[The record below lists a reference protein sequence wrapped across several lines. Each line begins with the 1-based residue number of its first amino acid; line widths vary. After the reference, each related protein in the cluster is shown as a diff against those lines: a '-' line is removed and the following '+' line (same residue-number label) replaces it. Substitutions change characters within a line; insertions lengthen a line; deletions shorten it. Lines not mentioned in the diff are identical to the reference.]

1 MPNRSLGKDSPSQ
14 SEAELIGTRLI
25 VWDHKAGLDIYRS
38 GFFGKPVG
46 IPKPKPEQAFDVPLL
61 LDLMEGLYLLEE
73 GRISVVDGKSRRKV
87 GQGVLLRAARKTY
100 GGFELAYRVYRD
112 LREKGFIVT
121 PGIKFG
127 ADFAVYERGPGID
140 HAPFIVSV
148 EMPKS
153 VVGPF
158 EVVRA
163 GRLATT
169 VRKQF
174 IIAMPDAR
182 KTNRVRYIVFKW
194 FKA

>member
-1 MPNRSLGKDSPSQ
+1 
-14 SEAELIGTRLI
+14 LIGTRLI
-25 VWDHKAGLDIYRS
+25 VWDIASGLNIYRT

-46 IPKPKPEQAFDVPLL
+46 IPKPKPDQNFEVPLL
-61 LDLMEGLYLLEE
+61 LDLMEGLYLLEHN
-73 GRISVVDGKSRRKV
+73 RISVIDGRTRKPV
-87 GQGVLLRAARKTY
+87 GRAVLLREARNTY
-100 GGFELAYRVYRD
+100 RGFSQAYKVYKD
-112 LREKGFIVT
+112 LRNKGYIVT

-127 ADFAVYERGPGID
+127 ADFAVYEHGPGID

-148 EMPKS
+148 EDPSSIM
-153 VVGPF
+153 GPF

-174 IIAMPDAR
+174 IIAIPDS
-182 KTNRVRYIVFKW
+182 KQDSIRYLVFSW

>member
-1 MPNRSLGKDSPSQ
+1 MNPTTLQG
-14 SEAELIGTRLI
+14 EAELIGTRLI
-25 VWDHKAGLDIYRS
+25 VWDAKKGLDIYRS

-46 IPKPKPEQAFDVPLL
+46 IPKPKPDQDFDVPLL
-61 LDLMEGLYLLEE
+61 LDLMEGLYLLEHKRIGVVE
-73 GRISVVDGKSRRKV
+73 GKTKKKV
-87 GQGVLLRAARKTY
+87 GKAVLLKTARSTY
-100 GGFELAYRVYRD
+100 RGFRLAYQVYKD
-112 LREKGFIVT
+112 LRDKGYIVT

-127 ADFAVYERGPGID
+127 ADFAVYEHGPGID

-148 EMPKS
+148 EDPESIM
-153 VVGPF
+153 GPF

-174 IIAMPDAR
+174 IIAIPDT
-182 KTNRVRYIVFKW
+182 KQDEIRYLVFSW

>member
-1 MPNRSLGKDSPSQ
+1 MVDGRTKKRVGK
-14 SEAELIGTRLI
+14 AVLLKTARG
-25 VWDHKAGLDIYRS
+25 IYR
-38 GFFGKPVG
+38 GF
-46 IPKPKPEQAFDVPLL
+46 Q
-61 LDLMEGLYLLEE
+61 
-73 GRISVVDGKSRRKV
+73 
-87 GQGVLLRAARKTY
+87 
-100 GGFELAYRVYRD
+100 LAYQVYRD
-112 LREKGFIVT
+112 LRDKGYIVT

-148 EMPKS
+148 ETPSS
-153 VVGPF
+153 VMGPF

-174 IIAMPDAR
+174 IIAIPDSKAG
-182 KTNRVRYIVFKW
+182 KIRYLVFSW

>member
-1 MPNRSLGKDSPSQ
+1 MWDPKEGLG
-14 SEAELIGTRLI
+14 
-25 VWDHKAGLDIYRS
+25 VYRS

-46 IPKPKPEQAFDVPLL
+46 IPKPKPDQDFDVPLL
-61 LDLMEGLYLLEE
+61 LDLMEGLYLLELKRIRVVE
-73 GRISVVDGKSRRKV
+73 GKTKRVVGKS
-87 GQGVLLRAARKTY
+87 VLLKTARETY
-100 GGFELAYRVYRD
+100 RGFRLAYQVYKD
-112 LREKGFIVT
+112 LRNKGYIVT

-127 ADFAVYERGPGID
+127 ADFAVYEHGPGID

-148 EMPKS
+148 ETSQS
-153 VVGPF
+153 VMGPF

-174 IIAMPDAR
+174 ILAIPDAKAGR
-182 KTNRVRYIVFKW
+182 IRYLVFSW

>member
-1 MPNRSLGKDSPSQ
+1 LPSNNRGLTHG
-14 SEAELIGTRLI
+14 EAELVGTRLI
-25 VWDHKAGLDIYRS
+25 VWDHKAGLEIYRS

-46 IPKPKPEQAFDVPLL
+46 IPKPKPEQEFDVPLL

-73 GRISVVDGKSRRKV
+73 GRIIVVDSKSRKSV
-87 GQGVLLRAARKTY
+87 GRQVLLAAARRTY
-100 GGFELAYRVYRD
+100 RGFELAYRVYKD
-112 LREKGFIVT
+112 LRDKGFIVT

-148 EMPKS
+148 ETPDSLM
-153 VVGPF
+153 GPF

-174 IIAMPDAR
+174 IIAIPD
-182 KTNRVRYIVFKW
+182 KKKGSSKVRYIVFRW

>member
-1 MPNRSLGKDSPSQ
+1 MTNPPIQGT
-14 SEAELIGTRLI
+14 AELFGSRLI
-25 VWDHKAGLDIYRS
+25 VWDHSKSLTIYRS

-46 IPKPKPEQAFDVPLL
+46 IPKPKPEQDFDVPLL

-73 GRISVVDGKSRRKV
+73 KRIEVVDGRTKKPV
-87 GQGVLLRAARKTY
+87 GKAVLLKTARGIY
-100 GGFELAYRVYRD
+100 RGFQLAYQVYRD
-112 LREKGFIVT
+112 LRDKGYIVT

-127 ADFAVYERGPGID
+127 ADFAVYEHGPGID

-148 EMPKS
+148 ETPSS
-153 VVGPF
+153 VMGPF

-174 IIAMPDAR
+174 IIAIPDSKAG
-182 KTNRVRYIVFKW
+182 KIRYLVFSW

>member
-1 MPNRSLGKDSPSQ
+1 MKIASSLDQ
-14 SEAELIGTRLI
+14 AELIGTRLI
-25 VWDHKAGLDIYRS
+25 VWDHKAGLEIYRA

-46 IPKPKPEQAFDVPLL
+46 IPKPKPDQDFDVPLL
-61 LDLMEGLYLLEE
+61 LDLMEGLYLLEHHKIFVKD
-73 GRISVVDGKSRRKV
+73 GRTKKPVGKS
-87 GQGVLLRAARKTY
+87 VLLKEARETY
-100 GGFELAYRVYRD
+100 RGFSQAYLVYKD
-112 LREKGFIVT
+112 LRNKGYIVT

-127 ADFAVYERGPGID
+127 ADFAVYEHGPGID

-148 EMPKS
+148 EDPGSIM
-153 VVGPF
+153 GPF

-174 IIAMPDAR
+174 IIAIPDT
-182 KTNRVRYIVFKW
+182 KQNEIRYLVFSW